1 MHITGIETRTIGGE
15 PCGSITYGAGV
26 AFAQSFRK
34 VWWFDEDAND
44 NDRPRPR
51 RLIYRCCVCGAP
63 AVREMV
69 VGSMRGSAA
78 SLRDESFWFCSIHT
92 PD

>member
-1 MHITGIETRTIGGE
+1 MHLIGVETRTICDL
-15 PCGSITYGAGV
+15 PLGSLTYGAGV
-26 AFAQSFRK
+26 QFHKGYRK
-34 VWWFDEDAND
+34 VWWLPEIAND
-44 NDRPRPR
+44 NAPRPR

-69 VGSMRGSAA
+69 LGSMQGSA
-78 SLRDESFWFCSIHT
+78 SIRDESFWFCSMHL